1 MANLQKQIDAL
12 TAYFQA
18 DCARRVLPIA
28 LTIEHFITRL
38 DGTPVDYA
46 QLAQVIYS
54 MQGHDEPL
62 REDNVYLGFR
72 CPSYTITI
80 QAGCQVTIS
89 LAPYPTVLQAMAVY
103 EGCFTR
109 LCNALAANNMYART
123 VGVHPSRRVASAVGT
138 AERLYDHGPL
148 FPQYRQSGR
157 SHAAGHRFHSR
168 YIRYT
173 SEADFVR
180 KFRVAC
186 LITPLLALLTD
197 NVPLYQG
204 ESNHNYSIHT
214 HIWNNVDPDRCG
226 IYPNVMDSNFGFE
239 SYAAHILQQPL
250 VVARHGARI
259 VGVGRKS
266 AFEVYPSFLGHG
278 DIEQILSMFYYDVCL
293 NHNGI
298 ELRTADSLAPRY
310 AASYAQLIKTLFS
323 SHAAQE
329 GILRRYAG
337 ANSAQIEA
345 AKVGICCNGYQA
357 QVYGRAAAGEVSW
370 LLAQAKSHAAAPD
383 DRRLLEPLAELAAKS
398 APRARFPA
406 AFKPYFSIGSA
417 MYQAIV
423 FAVY

>member
-1 MANLQKQIDAL
+1 M
-12 TAYFQA
+12 
-18 DCARRVLPIA
+18 LPIA

-123 VGVHPSRRVASAVGT
+123 VGVHPSRR
-138 AERLYDHGPL
+138 AELLPL
-148 FPQYRQSGR
+148 VPQSGYMIMD
-157 SHAAGHRFHSR
+157 R
-168 YIRYT
+168 YFRNTGNQGGVMLRATASTRVTIRYT

-239 SYAAHILQQPL
+239 SYAAYILQQPL

-259 VGVGRKS
+259 VGVGANPPLKYILPFWDM
-266 AFEVYPSFLGHG
+266 A
-278 DIEQILSMFYYDVCL
+278 ILSRSFRCSITM
-293 NHNGI
+293 
-298 ELRTADSLAPRY
+298 
-310 AASYAQLIKTLFS
+310 
-323 SHAAQE
+323 
-329 GILRRYAG
+329 
-337 ANSAQIEA
+337 SA
-345 AKVGICCNGYQA
+345 
-357 QVYGRAAAGEVSW
+357 
-370 LLAQAKSHAAAPD
+370 
-383 DRRLLEPLAELAAKS
+383 
-398 APRARFPA
+398 
-406 AFKPYFSIGSA
+406 
-417 MYQAIV
+417 
-423 FAVY
+423 